1 MKIDIEI
8 IKGLPIKQINM
19 FEDRTV
25 YNVAVET
32 REMAK
37 GLRAFPYLSGELE
50 REEIA
55 EPVTGSNKEYSLGA
69 GVDYAV
75 RVYNLDD
82 ANWTNPSTEAH
93 WYHTVFDKRK
103 TTIVKEAVFK
113 ALKEFKK

>member
-8 IKGLPIKQINM
+8 IKGLPIEQINM

-50 REEIA
+50 RQEIA
-55 EPVTGSNKEYSLGA
+55 EPITGSNKEYGLSA
-69 GVDYAV
+69 GVDYAK
-75 RVYNLDD
+75 RVYNYNE
-82 ANWTNPSTEAH
+82 ANWTNPNTEDH
-93 WYHTVFDKRK
+93 WYEKVYEKHYAS
-103 TTIVKEAVFK
+103 IVNNAMEKASKEIK
-113 ALKEFKK
+113 